1 MDHRIYA
8 ERGTRKDPYTAH
20 IKKVDNDEILVT
32 LQQLSPMI
40 YLLLLLLLLLLPH
53 LPMVEPYDQMSPNG
67 TTVTTSKVDDWVL
80 VDTLAYNKSG
90 TIHSLSWRLGDNNNN
105 NNNNSS
111 SSSSSSSTLF
121 AASVHS
127 CQVWQQR
134 VAGQHHHLMQR
145 LPSNITSSSS
155 LVRAVAVSPDGKW
168 LALGT

>member
-1 MDHRIYA
+1 MF
-8 ERGTRKDPYTAH
+8 
-20 IKKVDNDEILVT
+20 DNDEILVT
-32 LQQLSPMI
+32 LRQLLPMI
-40 YLLLLLLLLLLPH
+40 YLLLLLILLLPH
-53 LPMVEPYDQMSPNG
+53 LPMVEPYDQMSPND
-67 TTVTTSKVDDWVL
+67 TTVTTSTMRVDDWVL

-90 TIHSLSWRLGDNNNN
+90 TIHSLSWRLGD
-105 NNNNSS
+105 NNNSS

-134 VAGQHHHLMQR
+134 VAGHDLMQQ

-168 LALGT
+168 LAVGT